1 MQHRLSYHISRCLM
15 CPREYC
21 RLILRMSIRSSVSSF
36 GPNQLY
42 LYGRCPAD
50 SSGRNQTRCSQGG
63 NPKVLASD
71 LVFHYCPKPSTKSHE
86 GNSSAHQVFATASHS
101 NGPAHAAST
110 MCKKNYKL
118 FIAFRPARA
127 VPIRLRLHLSDYRF
141 SRQRRFRNIEA
152 GHERRS

>member
-50 SSGRNQTRCSQGG
+50 SSGTNQTRCSQGG

-110 MCKKNYKL
+110 MCKTEL
-118 FIAFRPARA
+118 QIIHRVPAGSCRA
-127 VPIRLRLHLSDYRF
+127 DPPQASFERLPIFSPKMVQKYR
-141 SRQRRFRNIEA
+141 
-152 GHERRS
+152 GRS